1 MNVRSLGMRSI
12 NIVGVVFLLC
22 MISAVFIGIVFR
34 YVVQR
39 PIMWIEEFA
48 RFMFIW
54 NIYIGTII
62 AFRQK
67 SHPRIDYFVGLLPLH
82 AQNIVNAATRILI
95 MITSFMLVWQGT
107 LFAYKFRFMK
117 SIALGVP
124 WWIMYAAIPLT
135 FGIIFLTDC
144 VEVYA
149 LIRGKR
155 QTS

>member
-1 MNVRSLGMRSI
+1 MNVRSFSTHSI

-67 SHPRIDYFVGLLPLH
+67 NHPKIDYFVGLLPLH
-82 AQNIVNAATRILI
+82 AQKIVNAATRILI
-95 MITSFMLVWQGT
+95 AITSFVLVWQGT

-117 SIALGVP
+117 SIALEVP

-135 FGIIFLTDC
+135 FGIIFMTDC
-144 VEVYA
+144 VELYA

>member
-1 MNVRSLGMRSI
+1 MNLRSFGAHSI
-12 NIVGVVFLLC
+12 NITGVVFLLC
-22 MISAVFIGIVFR
+22 MVSAVFIGIVFR

-67 SHPRIDYFVGLLPLH
+67 SHPKIDYFVGLLPQQ

-95 MITSFMLVWQGT
+95 AITSFMLIWQGT

-117 SIALGVP
+117 SIAMGAP
-124 WWIMYAAIPLT
+124 WWIMYVAIPFT
-135 FGIIFLTDC
+135 FGVIFMTDC
-144 VEVYA
+144 VEFYA
-149 LIRGKR
+149 LIRRKH
-155 QTS
+155 QTP

>member
-1 MNVRSLGMRSI
+1 MTVRSFGTRSI
-12 NIVGVVFLLC
+12 NVVGVVFLVC
-22 MISAVFIGIVFR
+22 MISSVFIGIVFR

-67 SHPRIDYFVGLLPLH
+67 SHPKIDYFVGLLPLQ
-82 AQNIVNAATRILI
+82 AQNIVNAAARLLI
-95 MITSFMLVWQGT
+95 GVTSFMLVWQGT

-124 WWIMYAAIPLT
+124 WWMMYAAIPLT
-135 FGIIFLTDC
+135 FGMIFLTDC
-144 VEVYA
+144 AELYTHI
-149 LIRGKR
+149 LGKR